1 MFYFPKHD
9 IALIS
14 RKPNNATEEVFND
27 PPTNCRDL
35 SVIGYT
41 LNGYYPVQLK
51 IIDGEKKLDKI
62 GMIYCKFNSDIKVSP
77 AIGII

>member
-1 MFYFPKHD
+1 MLIF
-9 IALIS
+9 IS
-14 RKPNNATEEVFND
+14 RGPKNTTEEVFND

-35 SVIGYT
+35 SEIGYT

-62 GMIYCKFNSDIKVSP
+62 GMIYCKFNSDTKASP